1 MKAKMFTFTP
11 HNMQRKNT
19 KHPAVP
25 PPTTSLV
32 AGEGSRLVK
41 KINEAERLKKEIVLF
56 SQIAQTDPTIFSEY
70 RPRTKIILMAKSL
83 NESSF
88 VRPSID
94 VRNALVKEG
103 NVPYSTTADFHA
115 LKELNGEKTND
126 LVFLDIEGTVQDK
139 NKQEQDMSSSKNV
152 VAVFWRCSNNT
163 AQEKCAGLIKG
174 DIYGDLKS
182 ITAILEILLSPTKD
196 EVTYCALPKVS
207 FYSAHTHTH
216 FSNSNIKKTT
226 DRNINNF

>member
-1 MKAKMFTFTP
+1 MKAKMFTLTP
-11 HNMQRKNT
+11 HNMQRKKT

-25 PPTTSLV
+25 PPTTSLAV
-32 AGEGSRLVK
+32 GEGSRVLK

-94 VRNALVKEG
+94 VRNALVAEG
-103 NVPYSTTADFHA
+103 NVRYSTTAYCHA

-126 LVFLDIEGTVQDK
+126 LVFSGFEMRGTTKDK
-139 NKQEQDMSSSKNV
+139 KKHEQDVSSSKNM
-152 VAVFWRCSNNT
+152 VAVFLRRSQDT
-163 AQEKCAGLIKG
+163 AQEEG
-174 DIYGDLKS
+174 DTSGPKS
-182 ITAILEILLSPTKD
+182 ITANVGILLSPAKD
-196 EVTYCALPKVS
+196 EVLCAASVS
-207 FYSAHTHTH
+207 LYKNKKIAHTLLT
-216 FSNSNIKKTT
+216 SK
-226 DRNINNF
+226 

>member
-1 MKAKMFTFTP
+1 MFTFTP

-25 PPTTSLV
+25 PPTTSLAV
-32 AGEGSRLVK
+32 GEGSRVLK

-126 LVFLDIEGTVQDK
+126 LVFLGTEMRGTIQDK
-139 NKQEQDMSSSKNV
+139 KKQEQDMSSSKNV
-152 VAVFWRCSNNT
+152 VAVFWRRSNDT
-163 AQEKCAGLIKG
+163 AQEKYAGSIEG
-174 DIYGDLKS
+174 DFYGDPKRK
-182 ITAILEILLSPTKD
+182 TANVEILLSPTKEED
-196 EVTYCALPKVS
+196 TCAPKVS
-207 FYSAHTHTH
+207 
-216 FSNSNIKKTT
+216 K
-226 DRNINNF
+226 

>member
-1 MKAKMFTFTP
+1 MFTFTP
-11 HNMQRKNT
+11 HNSQRKNT

-32 AGEGSRLVK
+32 AGEGSRVLK

-94 VRNALVKEG
+94 VRNALVAEG
-103 NVPYSTTADFHA
+103 NVPYSTTAYCHA

-126 LVFLDIEGTVQDK
+126 LVFLGIEMRGTVQT
-139 NKQEQDMSSSKNV
+139 QEQDMSSSKNV
-152 VAVFWRCSNNT
+152 VAVFWRRSNDT
-163 AQEKCAGLIKG
+163 AQEKYAGSIEG
-174 DIYGDLKS
+174 DFYGDPKRK
-182 ITAILEILLSPTKD
+182 TANVEILLSPTKEED
-196 EVTYCALPKVS
+196 TCAPKVS
-207 FYSAHTHTH
+207 
-216 FSNSNIKKTT
+216 K
-226 DRNINNF
+226 

>member
-1 MKAKMFTFTP
+1 MIRQP
-11 HNMQRKNT
+11 LNT
-19 KHPAVP
+19 MYPTQP
-25 PPTTSLV
+25 PPTTSQIV
-32 AGEGSRLVK
+32 GEGSRVVK

-83 NESSF
+83 NESSV

-94 VRNALVKEG
+94 MRNALVKEG

-115 LKELNGEKTND
+115 LKELNGEKTDD

-152 VAVFWRCSNNT
+152 VAVFWRRSNDT
-163 AQEKCAGLIKG
+163 AQEKYAGSIKG
-174 DIYGDLKS
+174 DIYGGPKRK
-182 ITAILEILLSPTKD
+182 TANVKILLSPTKEED
-196 EVTYCALPKVS
+196 TCAPKVS
-207 FYSAHTHTH
+207 
-216 FSNSNIKKTT
+216 K
-226 DRNINNF
+226 

>member
-1 MKAKMFTFTP
+1 MNREP
-11 HNMQRKNT
+11 LNT
-19 KHPAVP
+19 MYPSQP
-25 PPTTSLV
+25 PPTTSPV
-32 AGEGSRLVK
+32 VGEVSRVVK

-83 NESSF
+83 NESRF

-126 LVFLDIEGTVQDK
+126 LVFLGIEGTVQDK

-152 VAVFWRCSNNT
+152 VAVFWRRSNDT
-163 AQEKCAGLIKG
+163 AQEKYAGSIEG
-174 DIYGDLKS
+174 DFYGDPKRK
-182 ITAILEILLSPTKD
+182 TANVKILLSPTKEED
-196 EVTYCALPKVS
+196 TCAPKVS
-207 FYSAHTHTH
+207 
-216 FSNSNIKKTT
+216 K
-226 DRNINNF
+226 

>member
-1 MKAKMFTFTP
+1 MFTLTP

-32 AGEGSRLVK
+32 AGEVSRVVK

-94 VRNALVKEG
+94 VRTALVKEG
-103 NVPYSTTADFHA
+103 NVPYSTAADFHA

-126 LVFLDIEGTVQDK
+126 LVFLDIEMRAGTVQDK
-139 NKQEQDMSSSKNV
+139 KKQVKDVSSSENV
-152 VAVFWRCSNNT
+152 VAVFWRCSHDT
-163 AQEKCAGLIKG
+163 VQVKHTGSIEG
-174 DIYGDLKS
+174 DIYGDSKS

-196 EVTYCALPKVS
+196 EVACAPNKVR
-207 FYSAHTHTH
+207 
-216 FSNSNIKKTT
+216 I
-226 DRNINNF
+226 

>member
-1 MKAKMFTFTP
+1 MFNP
-11 HNMQRKNT
+11 HNSQRNT

-25 PPTTSLV
+25 PPTTSLAV
-32 AGEGSRLVK
+32 GEGSRVLK

-126 LVFLDIEGTVQDK
+126 LVFLDMEGTVQDK

-152 VAVFWRCSNNT
+152 EAVFWRCSNDT
-163 AQEKCAGLIKG
+163 AQEKYAGSIEG
-174 DIYGDLKS
+174 GIYGGPKRK
-182 ITAILEILLSPTKD
+182 TANVKILLSPTKEED
-196 EVTYCALPKVS
+196 TCAPKVS
-207 FYSAHTHTH
+207 
-216 FSNSNIKKTT
+216 K
-226 DRNINNF
+226 

>member
-1 MKAKMFTFTP
+1 MFTLTP

-32 AGEGSRLVK
+32 AGEGSRVVK

-152 VAVFWRCSNNT
+152 EAIFWRRSNDT
-163 AQEKCAGLIKG
+163 AQEKYAGSIEG
-174 DIYGDLKS
+174 GIYGGPKRK
-182 ITAILEILLSPTKD
+182 TANLEILLSPTKEED
-196 EVTYCALPKVS
+196 TCAPKVS
-207 FYSAHTHTH
+207 
-216 FSNSNIKKTT
+216 K
-226 DRNINNF
+226 